1 MSIEKV
7 KEYFKNYG
15 IEDKILEFDVSSATV
30 YLAAE
35 ALNCE
40 PCRIAKSLSFNVD
53 GNAIII
59 VTAGDAKIDNSK
71 YKNFFLKKAKM
82 LTPDEVIEKIGHA
95 VGGVCPFAVKEG
107 VTVYLDESMKR
118 FDTVFPAAGS
128 AGSAVKLTCDEL
140 YESSQAAEWVDVCKI
155 PENE

>member
-1 MSIEKV
+1 MSIENVRLFLAKFGREQDV
-7 KEYFKNYG
+7 M
-15 IEDKILEFDVSSATV
+15 EFTVSSATV
-30 YLAAE
+30 ELAAE
-35 ALNCE
+35 ALSCQ
-40 PCRIAKSLSFNVD
+40 PAHIAKTMSFAD
-53 GNAIII
+53 GDGCLVV
-59 VTAGDAKIDNSK
+59 VTAGDTKIDNQK
-71 YKNFFLKKAKM
+71 YKQTFGFKAKM
-82 LTPDEVIEKIGHA
+82 LSFDQALEMTGHA

-107 VTVYLDESMKR
+107 VTVYLDKSMKR